1 VKDLQLLTDDNRRL
15 KKTIRYLEH
24 RLNETERNGVALQK
38 RLDEMEG
45 IVVALQKD
53 LKERSTP
60 IPERLPRLGPNES
73 LV

>member
-1 VKDLQLLTDDNRRL
+1 
-15 KKTIRYLEH
+15 
-24 RLNETERNGVALQK
+24 
-38 RLDEMEG
+38 MEG

-73 LV
+73 LVWLVSFFVVVLHFFFFFCSCALFLPSKKIEEI